1 MVFILQ
7 DVCLKCLPK
16 ICSMGNC
23 KELLDIVL
31 KSISQ
36 DTTVIYRY
44 GDLVSSS
51 FKKLE
56 SAGYIVSTEID
67 KTKIRVGINLRNVR
81 VRQGWICF
89 GKHKR
94 IGMRK
99 DR

>member
-1 MVFILQ
+1 MQFILQ

-16 ICSMGNC
+16 ICAMGNC

-31 KSISQ
+31 KSIAQ
-36 DTTVIYRY
+36 DATVVYRY

-67 KTKIRVGINLRNVR
+67 KTKIRVGINLRR
-81 VRQGWICF
+81 VRYKKGWICF
-89 GKHKR
+89 GMHKK
-94 IGMRK
+94 IGIRK